1 MCKILWFR
9 YQGQQNDYIIL
20 SLVRTG
26 PEIGHVRDVRR
37 LIVALSRA
45 RLGLYVFGRRA
56 LFENCYELKPA
67 FNRLLRPIDGVDLV
81 VDKLELE
88 LNEQWPVCERRPS
101 DRNCSSTH
109 RVNGGLL
116 ELGALVA
123 SMLKMECSFDRRS
136 RNTSGLGSYLV
147 EKDS

>member
-1 MCKILWFR
+1 MGNILWFR

-20 SLVRTG
+20 PLVRTG

-101 DRNCSSTH
+101 DRNCGSTH

-123 SMLKMECSFDRRS
+123 SMLKMECSFDLKS
-136 RNTSGLGSYLV
+136 RNTSGLGRYLV

>member
-1 MCKILWFR
+1 MWFR